1 MIDCN
6 WGCPLCNMHA
16 PFPNQEVLSFHLER
30 DHPQMMFMWT
40 DNGQHSVSYLGAQSV
55 MVSLMRL

>member
-30 DHPQMMFMWT
+30 DHPQVTFMWT
-40 DNGQHSVSYLGAQSV
+40 DNGQHSMSHLAVR
-55 MVSLMRL
+55 MP